1 MSELGLR
8 RSLLG
13 LSVVNIPK
21 KMDQQYRMTKHGV
34 VRFFW
39 AVKASTSFT
48 LVFMSRKQY
57 QVQWQ

>member
-21 KMDQQYRMTKHGV
+21 KMDQQYRMTKHGLLG
-34 VRFFW
+34 
-39 AVKASTSFT
+39 SFGQ
-48 LVFMSRKQY
+48 LKLQLHSL
-57 QVQWQ
+57 